1 MKRKFS
7 HLAGLLAL
15 PLLLSACA
23 ISPSA
28 QVNHSSGSDKWTA
41 GFGSAVIIPE
51 DIKNHPLYISGYN
64 QGWLVD
70 SYLNNGRLYVY
81 EGILEGW
88 GEEKMPDY
96 AQARAVFLDAGSGG
110 VLLIGIDCVALST
123 YHVEMIRQ
131 QLASIAKEKNCISV
145 NVYATHSHA
154 LPDTLGLWG
163 PMGIDGKD
171 DAYMEKVVEAAVSAG
186 TQALSELH
194 PGQLRYG
201 KVTTEDV
208 LYDSRQPAV
217 FDADLHQL
225 RFESEDGF
233 GVRMYFYGAHAES
246 LRGANRKLS
255 RDFPG
260 VLCDLVTAETG
271 DYTMFLPGAIGGL
284 IMTREFTTA
293 ATINLQTTG
302 RILADYALSIT
313 PESETVLKPDMAI
326 ARTEFTCPLDNN
338 AFLYYQF
345 LGILQCN
352 AEKGDSR
359 TGYLVRSEMSVLK
372 LDTLAITLIPGEIF
386 PELVY
391 GGSYGTASSENENPT
406 PLMEIANRFGVEDLL
421 IIGLANDE
429 LGYIVP
435 PSDFL
440 INPDNPYLDRMKD
453 KTGEDH
459 YEETNS
465 VGPKIAHTIAESF
478 ETLMKAVYPQ

>member
-1 MKRKFS
+1 MKKGIS
-7 HLAGLLAL
+7 LLAGVLIV

-23 ISPSA
+23 VSPSA
-28 QVNHSSGSDKWTA
+28 QVNHSSGNDTWRV
-41 GFGSAVIIPE
+41 GFGSAVIVPE
-51 DIKNHPLYISGYN
+51 DIKENPLYISGYN
-64 QGWLVD
+64 QGWLVR
-70 SYLNNGRLYVY
+70 SYLDNSKLSVY

-88 GEEKMPDY
+88 GDTELPDY
-96 AQARAVFLDAGSGG
+96 AQARAVCLDAGSGG

-123 YHVEMIRQ
+123 NYVEMIRQ
-131 QLASIAKEKNCISV
+131 QLASIAKEKNCISI

-171 DAYMEKVVEAAVSAG
+171 DSYMEKVVEAAVSAG
-186 TQALSELH
+186 RQALTELH
-194 PGQLRYG
+194 IGQLRYG

-217 FDADLHQL
+217 YDADLHQL

-246 LRGANRKLS
+246 LRGANRQLS

-271 DYTMFLPGAIGGL
+271 DHTMFLPGAIGGL
-284 IMTREFTTA
+284 IMTKEFTTL
-293 ATINLQTTG
+293 ATRNLEKTG

-313 PESETVLKPDMAI
+313 PESEIILKPDMSI

-359 TGYLVRSEMSVLK
+359 TGYHVRSEMSLLK

-391 GGSYGTASSENENPT
+391 GGSYGSASPENENPT
-406 PLMEIANRFGVEDLL
+406 PLLEIANQFGVQELL

-429 LGYIVP
+429 LGYIVS

-440 INPDNPYLDRMKD
+440 VNPNNPYLDKIVD
-453 KTGEDH
+453 KTGENH

-465 VGPKIAHTIAESF
+465 VGPEMAQTVAKTF
-478 ETLMKAVYPQ
+478 EELMNAVYPH

>member
-51 DIKNHPLYISGYN
+51 DIKNNPLYISGYN

-233 GVRMYFYGAHAES
+233 GIRMYFYGAHAES

-313 PESETVLKPDMAI
+313 PESETILKPDMAI
-326 ARTEFTCPLDNN
+326 A
-338 AFLYYQF
+338 
-345 LGILQCN
+345 
-352 AEKGDSR
+352 
-359 TGYLVRSEMSVLK
+359 
-372 LDTLAITLIPGEIF
+372 LIPGEIF

-406 PLMEIANRFGVEDLL
+406 PLMEIANRFAVEDLL